1 MPKVFIGVGHGGKD
15 PGAVSGGLKEK
26 DVNLGIA
33 LACRDELT
41 KHGVAVKM
49 SRVDDANDP
58 LSEEIRECNTFA
70 PDLAVDIHINAGSGT
85 GFEAFHALAGGRG
98 KSLAQA
104 LEREVLALG
113 QTSRGVKTRANST
126 GCDYYGFIRQTRCPS
141 VIVEYGFIDNAA
153 DRMKFDGVSEREAIG
168 RAYARGILKTL
179 GVSAKEETETDKS
192 CAVLRNKLSLA
203 EETIEYLLRYR
214 YGDQLVQR
222 IADAVK

>member
-15 PGAVSGGLKEK
+15 PGAAGDGLLEK
-26 DVNLGIA
+26 DVNLDIA

-58 LSEEIRECNTFA
+58 LSEEIRECNAFA
-70 PDLAVDIHINAGSGT
+70 PDLAVDIHINAGGGT
-85 GFEAFHALAGGRG
+85 GFEAFHALADGRG

-126 GCDYYGFIRQTRCPS
+126 GCDYYGFIRQTRCPA

-153 DRMKFDGVSEREAIG
+153 DRMKFDEASELAAIG

>member
-70 PDLAVDIHINAGSGT
+70 PDLAVDIHINAGGGT